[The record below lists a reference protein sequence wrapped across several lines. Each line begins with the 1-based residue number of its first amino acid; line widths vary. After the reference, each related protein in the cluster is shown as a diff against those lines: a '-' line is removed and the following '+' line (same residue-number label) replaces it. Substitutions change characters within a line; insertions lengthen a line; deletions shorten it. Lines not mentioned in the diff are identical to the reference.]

1 MSIVNDTSFS
11 FNKQFKYNF
20 NGGELSSDGGLF
32 LLKEF
37 ASRIGFE
44 KVIRDNFQTNDP
56 AVFRIHTDDKNL
68 MQRFIRSLPDTSM
81 TTMRMSLPRILCS
94 ARSWAKTPLLPS
106 PRYRV
111 FSIVWMRIPCS
122 SSRRSSAF
130 SVIRSMGSGLRKTSS
145 WIWTPRS

>member
-56 AVFRIHTDDKNL
+56 AVHKPLLAGLRLTLKILALMKKTSKLLIHTFTYLKVQYQKMVHQL
-68 MQRFIRSLPDTSM
+68 VLLWLLQSHQ
-81 TTMRMSLPRILCS
+81 
-94 ARSWAKTPLLPS
+94 PLLTDQFTMKL
-106 PRYRV
+106 V
-111 FSIVWMRIPCS
+111 
-122 SSRRSSAF
+122 
-130 SVIRSMGSGLRKTSS
+130 
-145 WIWTPRS
+145 